1 MKPSNLETVNSL
13 IAHFEPV
20 SLDEMDTVKLMD
32 RTDMKFILPLDLLD
46 RVMDEL
52 KDNYRI
58 LTIDGNRIFSYRTE
72 YFDTPEM
79 VMFLDHHNGKLN
91 RFKVRHREYLESR
104 LSFLEVKFKSSTGR
118 VIKQRVEDKKTDEHL
133 FSGFVGRHTP
143 YNPEKLKS
151 AVISRFN
158 RFTLT
163 DLSMQE
169 RVTVDF
175 NVSFSGS
182 HRNIALNGL
191 VIIELK
197 QEHINKDSHI
207 CHVLKKYT
215 IRPSSISKYCIG
227 ISLLYENPKTN
238 NFRSIIRQINKIS
251 HVERSA

>member
-1 MKPSNLETVNSL
+1 MHPSNLETVNSL

-32 RTDMKFILPLDLLD
+32 RDQ
-46 RVMDEL
+46 VMDKL

-58 LTIDGNRIFSYRTE
+58 LTIVGNRIFSYRTE

-91 RFKVRHREYLESR
+91 RFKVRQREYIESR

-118 VIKQRVEDKKTDEHL
+118 VIKQRIEDKKTDEHL

-163 DLSMQE
+163 DLSMQD

-175 NVSFSGS
+175 NVSFSDS
-182 HRNIALNGL
+182 SRNIARNGL

-197 QEHINKDSHI
+197 QEHINKYSLI

-215 IRPSSISKYCIG
+215 IRPSSISKYCTG
-227 ISLLYENPKTN
+227 ISRLYENPKTN
-238 NFRSIIRQINKIS
+238 NFKSIIRQINKIS